1 MKIGDDEL
9 SKNVSIAESVAEN
22 AVNQAGF
29 GKFNYKIMA
38 VCGLMYFNY
47 GFGISSLG
55 IVMPSAACDFEM
67 TTVDK
72 SRLSVSAALGMLCG
86 AYFWGCTADIKGRKF
101 TLIAALM
108 LHGGFDG
115 MSAVVSNYWLFVA
128 TKFFSGLGMSGELAV
143 VFPYLGEFQPTHLR
157 DRILTWM
164 ELAWVFG
171 FTVVPA
177 IAWGIIPLNFGYH
190 TTYFF
195 FNSWNL
201 FMLLCSIPSIL
212 IAVQLYCLPETP
224 KYLAES
230 GQYAELLNVLERM
243 FSDNTGAPVGE
254 YAIKISKMG
263 DSTLDELIS
272 LARSTE
278 TKRKNRRTVADKIAS
293 FRNQT
298 VMMFRPPYLIT
309 TLIIGTVMMCLMSS
323 YFTLVMWLP
332 EVFNR
337 FATFESRYP
346 GEVANICSI
355 TDRLRQNT
363 TNLLTSGLDSQNE
376 TMACEIGIQTDVYL
390 HSIILGI
397 TSVPTAIWLPLFV
410 ERLGYVFHLVL
421 GSFICTAVICGLFF
435 VTTSVQNLVLAC
447 VFEAIAS
454 ICITAVLCMLVEL
467 YPTNLRV
474 MAAAFATFI
483 GRVGCFAGSGLFGY
497 LIDDYCIPLISIIA
511 GQFFLSG
518 VLCLFI
524 PLKSKRQNRSETSK
538 P

>member
-254 YAIKISKMG
+254 YA
-263 DSTLDELIS
+263 
-272 LARSTE
+272 
-278 TKRKNRRTVADKIAS
+278 
-293 FRNQT
+293 
-298 VMMFRPPYLIT
+298 
-309 TLIIGTVMMCLMSS
+309 
-323 YFTLVMWLP
+323 
-332 EVFNR
+332 
-337 FATFESRYP
+337 
-346 GEVANICSI
+346 
-355 TDRLRQNT
+355 
-363 TNLLTSGLDSQNE
+363 LDSQNE